1 MKAVHYIKQTIKKSI
16 HLVYATCMNDV
27 IIYSKQ
33 ASNIE
38 LFILAF
44 FIEFNRLFIAD
55 TVFMNTLQNEVLG
68 KLVTSYR
75 VNLSL
80 AQVNWVEIKNATA
93 ELLST
98 NNAYTNPYNEE
109 TIVNQ

>member
-1 MKAVHYIKQTIKKSI
+1 
-16 HLVYATCMNDV
+16 
-27 IIYSKQ
+27 
-33 ASNIE
+33 
-38 LFILAF
+38 
-44 FIEFNRLFIAD
+44 
-55 TVFMNTLQNEVLG
+55 MNTLQNEVLG

-80 AQVNWVEIKNATA
+80 AQVNWVENATA

>member
-1 MKAVHYIKQTIKKSI
+1 LLNQKQYYESSSLYQTNNQKSI

-33 ASNIE
+33 TSNISYLSC
-38 LFILAF
+38 LFY
-44 FIEFNRLFIAD
+44 RVQPTFIAD

-80 AQVNWVEIKNATA
+80 AQVG
-93 ELLST
+93 
-98 NNAYTNPYNEE
+98 
-109 TIVNQ
+109 

>member
-1 MKAVHYIKQTIKKSI
+1 
-16 HLVYATCMNDV
+16 LP
-27 IIYSKQ
+27 
-33 ASNIE
+33 
-38 LFILAF
+38 F
-44 FIEFNRLFIAD
+44 FRVQPTFFAD

>member
-1 MKAVHYIKQTIKKSI
+1 
-16 HLVYATCMNDV
+16 MNDV

-33 ASNIE
+33 AVISVIYPC
-38 LFILAF
+38 LFY
-44 FIEFNRLFIAD
+44 RVQPTFIAD

-80 AQVNWVEIKNATA
+80 AQVNWVEIKMP
-93 ELLST
+93 LL
-98 NNAYTNPYNEE
+98 NY
-109 TIVNQ
+109 